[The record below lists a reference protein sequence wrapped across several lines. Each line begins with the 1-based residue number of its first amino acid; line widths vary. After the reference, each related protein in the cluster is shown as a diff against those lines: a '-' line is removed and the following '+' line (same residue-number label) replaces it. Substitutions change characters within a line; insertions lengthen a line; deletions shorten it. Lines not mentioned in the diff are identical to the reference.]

1 MQPSLLCR
9 NDTPCRPKIGDICA
23 CRRHVELRCLLSPVS
38 CISPVGCHVH
48 TSGTKPTIC
57 LMWFLVIILNAL
69 AKNNIPLIHQN
80 YFLEENKER
89 GNGPVTSPTEGGVR
103 GGIPPGIHRTTISSI
118 NLSSGYLRV
127 RTVCPSRA
135 PKHKT
140 TRLYIFNFR

>member
-1 MQPSLLCR
+1 MSWTLLCH

-89 GNGPVTSPTEGGVR
+89 GNGPVTSPTEGGSR
-103 GGIPPGIHRTTISSI
+103 GASPPAF
-118 NLSSGYLRV
+118 
-127 RTVCPSRA
+127 TVPPSPPKARA
-135 PKHKT
+135 RAK
-140 TRLYIFNFR
+140 LFSLLES